1 MAIDE
6 KGRAAMNC
14 LTQRGLPRRDFG
26 DFALASVSAIATIE
40 PNPRPRGNSVDVNA
54 LSGRPSTPKLKNGA
68 YIGMNTHELMGE
80 PRVYY
85 VGFVL

>member
-14 LTQRGLPRRDFG
+14 LTQCGPSRMNFEELMP
-26 DFALASVSAIATIE
+26 VSAIVTIE

-54 LSGRPSTPKLKNGA
+54 LFGHLADAEIHGK
-68 YIGMNTHELMGE
+68 ELA
-80 PRVYY
+80 
-85 VGFVL
+85 LA